1 VISENN
7 PLKILLVEDEPI
19 AMLVHRNMLENMGY
33 KPDAAEN
40 GKEALALSANDY
52 DLILM
57 DIGLPD
63 MDGIEVTSKI
73 RHREKKEN
81 KRRSHIIALTA
92 YLLEEVRD
100 KCFAVGMDDI
110 ASKPIEAN
118 ALQQLITKFCG

>member
-1 VISENN
+1 VISESK

-19 AMLVHRNMLENMGY
+19 AMLVHRCMLEDMEY
-33 KPDAAEN
+33 KPDVAEN
-40 GKEALALSANDY
+40 GKEALALATNDY

-63 MDGIEVTSKI
+63 MDGIKVTAEI
-73 RHREKKEN
+73 RHLEKKEN
-81 KRRSHIIALTA
+81 KKRSCIIALTA
-92 YLLEEVRD
+92 YSLEEVRD